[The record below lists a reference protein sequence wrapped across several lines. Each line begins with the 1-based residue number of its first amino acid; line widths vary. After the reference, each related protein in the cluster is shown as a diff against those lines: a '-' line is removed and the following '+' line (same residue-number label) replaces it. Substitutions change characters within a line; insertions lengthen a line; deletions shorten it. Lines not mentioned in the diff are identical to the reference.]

1 MKGLLEGALMSRLIP
16 ASERILRARALIQKA
31 RDFPVPAE
39 TGRYD
44 LSYIAQVKGFLQQ
57 ARDLVKF
64 IPYTPSAGA
73 EMKADV
79 ARLFQEAEQAE
90 KEIFHRS

>member
-1 MKGLLEGALMSRLIP
+1 MSRLIP
-16 ASERILRARALIQKA
+16 AVERIVRARALIQKA

-44 LSYIAQVKGFLQQ
+44 ISYIASVKGLLQQ

-64 IPYTPSAGA
+64 IPYTPSASA

-79 ARLFQEAEQAE
+79 AQLFKEAEMAE
-90 KEIFHRS
+90 KDIFHRP